1 MQLQEYGSLFIGND
15 IYTSKNRF
23 YIELVC
29 EA

>member
-15 IYTSKNRF
+15 IYYVKNRF